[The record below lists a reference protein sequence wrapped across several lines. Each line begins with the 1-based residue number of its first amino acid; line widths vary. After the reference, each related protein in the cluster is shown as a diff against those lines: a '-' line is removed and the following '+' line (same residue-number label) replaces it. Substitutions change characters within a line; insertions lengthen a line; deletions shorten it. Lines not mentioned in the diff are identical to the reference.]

1 MAKKQPK
8 VKAEKQVVEAEPLSL
23 QNADGSPLVTF
34 SAEVVQNFRRM
45 ITRLANASQLPAR
58 LAMIATYPEEGVT
71 YTSLALATTL
81 AHDWRT
87 RVCVVE
93 LNWHRPGLLKLMPG
107 LTSPGLAAVIEGTA
121 PLADAL
127 VSTSVEGLMVLPA
140 GDLMFG
146 KRTSVARSAELAKL
160 IDQLAS
166 KFDRLVFDIP
176 AVRLTSDAIPL
187 AALGNAAC
195 LVVRQ
200 GVTPSADIKRALD
213 DVGNLPMLGVVLNRV
228 RTFTPRVILNLIPQ
242 E

>member
-8 VKAEKQVVEAEPLSL
+8 VKAEKLVVEAEPLSL

-45 ITRLANASQLPAR
+45 ITRLANASQLPVR
-58 LAMIATYPEEGVT
+58 LTMMATYPEEGVT

-93 LNWHRPGLLKLMPG
+93 LNWHRPGLLKLVPG
-107 LTSPGLAAVIEGTA
+107 LTSPGLATVIEGTA
-121 PLADAL
+121 QLDDAL
-127 VSTSVEGLMVLPA
+127 VSTSVEGLTLLPA

-160 IDQLAS
+160 IDQLAL
-166 KFDRLVFDIP
+166 KFDRLVLDIP
-176 AVRLTSDAIPL
+176 AIRLTSDAIPL

-200 GVTPSADIKRALD
+200 GVTPAADIKRALD

-228 RTFTPRVILNLIPQ
+228 HTFTPRVILDLIPQ